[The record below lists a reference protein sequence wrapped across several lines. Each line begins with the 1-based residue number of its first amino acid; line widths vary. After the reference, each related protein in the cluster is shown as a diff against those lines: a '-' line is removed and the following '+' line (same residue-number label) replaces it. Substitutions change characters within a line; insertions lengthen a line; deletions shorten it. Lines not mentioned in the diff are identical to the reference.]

1 MDRVYTVDEAKKKL
15 EYFCAYQERC
25 HDEVVR
31 KLYSMRMIPVAIDTI
46 VAHLIEHNFLNEER
60 FARSFARGKHRIKG
74 WGRLRIVRELKA
86 RGITQYNI
94 TAALKEIPDTEYVES
109 FFALARR
116 LTDNIKEG
124 NVQKKRQKLYETLT
138 RRGYESNLIYEF
150 LSDEM

>member
-31 KLYSMRMIPVAIDTI
+31 KLYNMKMIPVAVDTI

-124 NVQKKRQKLYETLT
+124 NIQKKRQKLYETLT

-150 LSDEM
+150 LSDEL

>member
-31 KLYSMRMIPVAIDTI
+31 KLYSMKMIPVAVDTI

-116 LTDNIKEG
+116 LTDSIKEG

-150 LSDEM
+150 ISNEM